1 MHHTYG
7 MHTSHLLSQSAP
19 SIAGLT
25 LSVGSTQI
33 LLTELFIR
41 VLSVEGV
48 SAIAND
54 SDRLTDCGGIV
65 SVGD

>member
-1 MHHTYG
+1 MHHTFG

-19 SIAGLT
+19 SMAGFT

-33 LLTELFIR
+33 LLTELFIG

-48 SAIAND
+48 SGIAND
-54 SDRLTDCGGIV
+54 
-65 SVGD
+65 GD